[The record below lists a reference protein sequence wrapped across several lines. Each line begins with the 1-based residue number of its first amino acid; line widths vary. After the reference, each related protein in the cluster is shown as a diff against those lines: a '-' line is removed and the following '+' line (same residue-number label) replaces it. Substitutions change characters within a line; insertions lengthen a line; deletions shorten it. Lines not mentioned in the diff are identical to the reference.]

1 MKKHNMHQWN
11 RYIPKLSELFWIS
24 LSILFYELVFA
35 VYFRNW
41 PSGYVPLFSMAF
53 GLFFGA
59 VAMLPQNPRVRLV
72 LQGVFTGV
80 IGFIY
85 ISQVVYHRIFGTLF
99 IVNSLQGARD
109 AMYFAD
115 VLFISI
121 FKSLPIIGFFFIP
134 TVLFVVVT
142 RKYISRSKHTV
153 VSVMAAACTAILIS
167 AFTTGLVILDNSG
180 AVSPRRLYLS
190 EFSDELASRRFGLL
204 QAMALDVRFNVLKLQ
219 FTIKEEVVLDD
230 IVIEESFTDP
240 STEVSPTE
248 TSILEPPKESSNTT
262 EPTETT
268 IPTETEPEPIVYVPN
283 VLDIAFPTDET
294 DKTLADMNAYFSAK
308 EPTMT
313 NEYTGLFEGKN
324 LILITAEGFSKFVI
338 DPELTPTLYM
348 MANEGFV
355 FNHFYTPVWGVST
368 SDGEYVATTGLIP
381 KSGVW
386 SYSYISDNEMP
397 FAFGNQFAALGYM
410 SKAYH
415 NHTYTYYNRHKSYPA
430 MGYDY
435 KGIGNGL
442 EVKKTWPESDLEMM
456 ELTGPE
462 FIGAQPFHVY
472 FMTVSG
478 HLRYSF
484 SGNFI
489 SAKNQTRVEQLDKS
503 TAVKAYYACQMELD
517 FAMAELI
524 RQLDEA
530 GQLENTV
537 IAISS
542 DHYPYGLEEAEYD
555 ELAGHELEKTFEMY
569 ENAFILWSASMP
581 SPVVVDTY
589 CSSLDIAPTLSNLFG
604 LPFDSRLYTGTD
616 IFSDSEKYV
625 VFKDRSF
632 INGSIMYD
640 AGAKKVVKLA
650 DADLTEES
658 LKAAIEH
665 VNEMFK
671 YSSKI
676 IEKDY
681 YGYILDEDWRN
692 QQT

>member
-1 MKKHNMHQWN
+1 MKMHDIRRWK
-11 RYIPKLSELFWIS
+11 RYIPKLTELFWIS
-24 LSILFYELVFA
+24 LSILFYELIFA
-35 VYFRNW
+35 VYYRNL
-41 PSGYVPLFSMAF
+41 PSGYVPLFSLAF
-53 GLFFGA
+53 GLAFGA
-59 VAMLPQNPRVRLV
+59 IAMLPKKSRTRIV
-72 LQGVFTGV
+72 LQGIFTGA
-80 IGFIY
+80 IGFVY
-85 ISQVVYHRIFGTLF
+85 IAQVVYHRIFGTLF
-99 IVNSLQGARD
+99 IVNSLQGAGD

-121 FKSLPIIGFFFIP
+121 FKSLPILLFFFVPIFIY
-134 TVLFVVVT
+134 VVFV
-142 RKYISRSKHTV
+142 RKIICRSNHTT
-153 VSVMAAACTAILIS
+153 VSVVAAALTAVLITS
-167 AFTTGLVILDNSG
+167 FTTGLVVLDKSG

-190 EFSDELASRRFGLL
+190 EFSDELSSRQFGLL
-204 QAMALDVRFNVLKLQ
+204 QTMALDVRFNILRIQ
-219 FTIKEEVVLDD
+219 FSVQEEVVLDD
-230 IVIEESFTDP
+230 IVIEESFTVTPTDVDISEP
-240 STEVSPTE
+240 SNTIPASSE
-248 TSILEPPKESSNTT
+248 TSESTT
-262 EPTETT
+262 ASQTT
-268 IPTETEPEPIVYVPN
+268 VPTEPEPIVYVPN
-283 VLDIAFPTDET
+283 ILNLSFPEDESN
-294 DKTLADMNAYFSAK
+294 DALSEMNAYFSTK

-313 NEYTGLFEGKN
+313 NEYTGFFEGKN
-324 LILITAEGFSKFVI
+324 LILITAEGFSKYVI
-338 DPELTPTLYM
+338 DKDLTPTLYM

-397 FAFGNQFAALGYM
+397 FAFGNQFSAMGYI

-430 MGYDY
+430 MGYEY

-442 EVKKTWPESDLEMM
+442 DVKKTWPESDLEMI
-456 ELTGPE
+456 EVTGPE
-462 FIGAQPFHVY
+462 FIGDTPFHVY
-472 FMTVSG
+472 YMTVSG

-489 SAKNQTRVEQLDKS
+489 SAKNKALVEHLDKS
-503 TAVKAYYACQMELD
+503 AAVKAYYACQMELD

-524 RQLDEA
+524 RQLDAA

-542 DHYPYGLEEAEYD
+542 DHYPYGLEEAEFD
-555 ELAGHELEKTFEMY
+555 ELAGHQLEKNFEMY
-569 ENAFILWSASMP
+569 ENAFILWSASML

-604 LPFDSRLYTGTD
+604 LPFDSRLYVGSD

-632 INGSIMYD
+632 INSSFMYD
-640 AGAKKVVKLA
+640 AGAKKVIKLL
-650 DADLTEES
+650 DKELTDED

-665 VNEMFK
+665 VNDMFR

-676 IEKDY
+676 IEEDY
-681 YGYILDEDWRN
+681 YGYILPDDWRS

>member
-1 MKKHNMHQWN
+1 MDKRNNHQWQ
-11 RYIPKLSELFWIS
+11 RYLPKLTELFWIS
-24 LSILFYELVFA
+24 LSILFYEIVFA
-35 VYFRNW
+35 IYYRNL
-41 PSGYVPLFSMAF
+41 PSGYVPLFSIAF

-59 VAMLPQNPRVRLV
+59 LAMVPPHPRARII

-80 IGFIY
+80 VGFIY
-85 ISQVVYHRIFGTLF
+85 IAQVVYHRIFGTLF
-99 IVNSLQGARD
+99 IVNSLQGADD

-121 FKSLPIIGFFFIP
+121 FKSLPIIALFFVPMVVFFI
-134 TVLFVVVT
+134 VA
-142 RKYISRSKHTV
+142 RKYIRRSKHTA
-153 VSVMAAACTAILIS
+153 VSVVAAICTAIIITV
-167 AFTTGLVILDNSG
+167 FTTGLVVFDNSG

-204 QAMALDVRFNVLKLQ
+204 QTMTLDLRFNVLKIQ
-219 FTIKEEVVLDD
+219 FTIEEEVVLDD
-230 IVIEESFTDP
+230 IVVEESFASP
-240 STEVSPTE
+240 STEINPSE
-248 TSILEPPKESSNTT
+248 TVNASSTASEPL
-262 EPTETT
+262 ETT
-268 IPTETEPEPIVYVPN
+268 IPTETEPEPIVYEPN
-283 VLDIAFPTDET
+283 ILNITFPADET
-294 DKTLADMNAYFSAK
+294 DTTLADMNAYFSAK
-308 EPTMT
+308 EPSMQ
-313 NEYTGLFEGKN
+313 NEYSGLFEGKN
-324 LILITAEGFSKFVI
+324 LILITAEGFSKYVI

-355 FNHFYTPVWGVST
+355 FNNFYTPVWGVST

-397 FAFGNQFAALGYM
+397 FAFGNQFAAKGYI

-415 NHTYTYYNRHKSYPA
+415 NHTYTYYNRHKSYPT

-442 EVKKTWPESDLEMM
+442 DVKKTWPESDLEMIQV
-456 ELTGPE
+456 TGPE
-462 FIGAQPFHVY
+462 FIGNQPFHVY

-489 SAKNQTRVEQLDKS
+489 AAQNKALVEQLDKS
-503 TAVKAYYACQMELD
+503 SAVKAYYACQMELD

-524 RQLDEA
+524 RQLDNA

-542 DHYPYGLEEAEYD
+542 DHYPYGLEEEQYN
-555 ELAGHELEKTFEMY
+555 ELAGHDLEKTFEMY
-569 ENAFILWSASMP
+569 ENSFILWSASMP
-581 SPVVVDTY
+581 SPIVVDTY

-604 LPFDSRLYTGTD
+604 LPYDSRLYAGTD
-616 IFSDSEKYV
+616 ILSDSEKYV

-632 INGSIMYD
+632 INGSFMYD
-640 AGAKKVVKLA
+640 AGAKKVIKLV
-650 DADLTEES
+650 DEDLTEDH
-658 LKAAIEH
+658 LKEAIEH
-665 VNEMFK
+665 VNDMFK

-681 YGYILDEDWRN
+681 YGYILTEDWRN